1 MKITRYSPRYI
12 RGTLLALAM
21 TITVALAA
29 TVTRAADDNYA
40 EGSFDLTLKVSGAVD
55 LTISTGSGSINVR
68 AGDASSVQ
76 VSARIRVN
84 EGWHISDSEAKDK
97 VSRLEANPPIEQEGN
112 TIRIGE
118 IRDEELRRNVS
129 ISYEVVTPAESRLH
143 STTGSGSQTVEGV
156 RGPVEATT
164 GSGSLH
170 ITHIGAE
177 LRASTGSGTISLEDI
192 KGSARATTGSG
203 GIRAMGIAGGLS
215 AVTGSGTIELE
226 QTATGDVDVQTGS
239 GGIELRGVH
248 GRISARAG
256 SGHIS
261 ADGVPTGDWRL
272 HTGSGGVTIHLPA
285 DAGFELEASTGSGT
299 ISTTHELTV
308 SGIIGSR
315 HELRGKSH
323 GGGPLISAST
333 SSGSIR
339 VE

>member
-1 MKITRYSPRYI
+1 MKLARYSPKLI
-12 RGTLLALAM
+12 TVALLALAM
-21 TITVALAA
+21 TMAGALAA
-29 TVTRAADDNYA
+29 SVANGASDYFA
-40 EGSFDLTLKVSGAVD
+40 EGSFDRTLKVSGAVD
-55 LTISTGSGSINVR
+55 LTIATGSGSISVR
-68 AGDASSVQ
+68 SGDASSVH
-76 VSARIRVN
+76 VSARIRVS

-97 VSRLEANPPIEQEGN
+97 VSKLEANPPIEQDGN

-118 IRDEELRRNVS
+118 IRDEELRHNVS

-143 STTGSGSQTVEGV
+143 SSTGSGSQTIDGV

-164 GSGSLH
+164 GSGGLRISR
-170 ITHIGAE
+170 IGAE
-177 LRASTGSGTISLEDI
+177 LRASTGSGTITLDDI
-192 KGSARATTGSG
+192 KGSVRATTGSG
-203 GIRAMGIAGGLS
+203 SIRAMGIAGGLS
-215 AVTGSGTIELE
+215 AVTGSGTVELE
-226 QTATGDVDVQTGS
+226 QTAAGDVDVQTGS

-248 GRISARAG
+248 GRLSARAG

-272 HTGSGGVTIHLPA
+272 HTGSGGVTLHLPA

-299 ISTTHELTV
+299 ITTTHELTV
-308 SGIIGSR
+308 SGIIGGR
-315 HELRGKSH
+315 HELRGKAH